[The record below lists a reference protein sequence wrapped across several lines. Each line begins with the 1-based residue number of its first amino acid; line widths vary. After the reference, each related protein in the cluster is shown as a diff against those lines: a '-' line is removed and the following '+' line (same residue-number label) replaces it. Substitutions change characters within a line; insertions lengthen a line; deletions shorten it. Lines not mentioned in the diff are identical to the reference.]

1 MKTKLSV
8 VQLVC
13 ISTAIYPTTVF
24 INIRTGPYKIVTICS
39 TKQLIFSTLKTQN
52 YNPIKTHQPLSN
64 TTQQHVQTSGLEHG
78 KPKSHLLLLFTPELH
93 PVTDAAAHV
102 VSRAGEIC
110 WSRCKCGVAT
120 QGVFFFFFLGFDWI
134 LEWQVQTQKKCVFF
148 FFFFFFS

>member
-24 INIRTGPYKIVTICS
+24 VNIRTGPYKIVTICS

-64 TTQQHVQTSGLEHG
+64 TTQQHVQTADLEHVYL
-78 KPKSHLLLLFTPELH
+78 PTMLTSTNSERYSFFNLVKS
-93 PVTDAAAHV
+93 
-102 VSRAGEIC
+102 
-110 WSRCKCGVAT
+110 
-120 QGVFFFFFLGFDWI
+120 FL
-134 LEWQVQTQKKCVFF
+134 VQYN
-148 FFFFFFS
+148 